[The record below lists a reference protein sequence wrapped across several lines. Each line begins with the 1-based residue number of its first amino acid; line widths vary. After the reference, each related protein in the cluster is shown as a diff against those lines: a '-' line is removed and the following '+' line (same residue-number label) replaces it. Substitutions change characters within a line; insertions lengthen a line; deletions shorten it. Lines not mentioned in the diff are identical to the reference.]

1 MKVGMVH
8 LTMNLPSLFLRYFRH
23 TIGWGVNFNISQVG
37 ALAMEFMSVIVY
49 NYHIVISIIQFEIY
63 CLNVSLFCRKK
74 SCLDMWHYSFLQ
86 THLEA

>member
-8 LTMNLPSLFLRYFRH
+8 LPMNLPLLFLRYFRH

-49 NYHIVISIIQFEIY
+49 NYHIVISIIQFELY
-63 CLNVSLFCRKK
+63 CLNVSLFRRKN
-74 SCLDMWHYSFLQ
+74 H
-86 THLEA
+86 A